1 MKYLLTPITMLVWYL
16 TASYGIYFAIVL
28 MTFMFSLSWLW
39 LIIGFTF
46 MIGIIF
52 ALTNSIPGLL
62 RLLIL
67 KLYGLNWFTVIS
79 HSVAGLVGVISIFY
93 FFNSNPPELVSGNES
108 VFMLKG
114 MWNEAPFKT
123 IFLALPFTGLILSL
137 IWSTII
143 APISMKIEGKEI

>member
-16 TASYGIYFAIVL
+16 TTYYGIYFAIVL
-28 MTFMFSLSWLW
+28 ITFMFSLSWLW
-39 LIIGFTF
+39 LIIGFTLI
-46 MIGIIF
+46 IGIIF

-62 RLLIL
+62 RVMIL

-79 HSVAGLVGVISIFY
+79 HSIAGLVGVVSIFY

-123 IFLALPFTGLILSL
+123 IFLAFPFTGLILSL

-143 APISMKIEGKEI
+143 TPISMKIEVDEI